1 MLSIVMLSVT
11 SPNIAMLSVML
22 SIAMTNVVTLLVI
35 RLNFVALAMESLN
48 ITLHGS
54 SCLIVKLELSLLN

>member
-1 MLSIVMLSVT
+1 MLSVT
-11 SPNIAMLSVML
+11 SPNIAMLSVIML
-22 SIAMTNVVTLLVI
+22 SIVMTIVVTLLVI